1 MYLQNT
7 SSPPCNILDTEDS
20 VNIGQILI
28 NAAAYTDLNY
38 NTIDVGHLPPNL
50 LMPNFTPICENEF
63 TPTINNHNNTENMKW
78 SKVKELSDNISAL
91 ASSFLSRPFN
101 YTVRQ
106 EEIDR
111 VMHISEKMHSEIKE
125 IADRSYI
132 NPGTFPCTQTIPY
145 EYSTM
150 PGKRMLLPAIP
161 GTQPVNTVSRS
172 QQVTEDTKKRRKR
185 GRIPVDKSGFCCMN
199 CGTKETPEWRRGPAG
214 RNTYCNACGMRYSKQ
229 NKKKKGSGEQEASPL
244 DLSFSPTSQFE
255 KKLTSAS
262 KTRKE

>member
-1 MYLQNT
+1 
-7 SSPPCNILDTEDS
+7 
-20 VNIGQILI
+20 
-28 NAAAYTDLNY
+28 
-38 NTIDVGHLPPNL
+38 
-50 LMPNFTPICENEF
+50 
-63 TPTINNHNNTENMKW
+63 
-78 SKVKELSDNISAL
+78 
-91 ASSFLSRPFN
+91 
-101 YTVRQ
+101 
-106 EEIDR
+106 
-111 VMHISEKMHSEIKE
+111 MHSEIKE

-262 KTRKE
+262 KTRKIMKYKHKLDNPITRSKEIQDCKRIVLQFLKEKRSNNEAHNLSYRKNSLKWQKERIFQIYFIGANKLKLISIGFKKLN